1 MKISNIKF
9 LANIEEIK
17 KLKYFYFQ
25 ACDTNNLIQIKNTFA
40 SKNLSIDFEKFGV
53 FTDVESFLEHY
64 KRKSIKK
71 NQIECHYGKNS
82 VFKKSDN
89 SIKGFWALDYYLFQT
104 EKYLMTN
111 ITGSYEDLYVLEDN
125 QWVIKESKF
134 RRNSLKIFD
143 VSHQD
148 NLKKLISA

>member
-1 MKISNIKF
+1 MKISNLRF
-9 LANIEEIK
+9 LENIEEIK

-40 SKNLSIDFEKFGV
+40 SRDLSIDFEKFGV
-53 FTDVESFLEHY
+53 FTDVESFLEQY
-64 KRKSIKK
+64 KKQSIKK

-82 VFKKSDN
+82 VFKKSNN

-111 ITGSYEDLYVLEDN
+111 VTGSYEDLYVLEDS

-134 RRNSLKIFD
+134 RRSSMKTFD
-143 VSHQD
+143 VSHGI
-148 NLKKLISA
+148 NLKKIN